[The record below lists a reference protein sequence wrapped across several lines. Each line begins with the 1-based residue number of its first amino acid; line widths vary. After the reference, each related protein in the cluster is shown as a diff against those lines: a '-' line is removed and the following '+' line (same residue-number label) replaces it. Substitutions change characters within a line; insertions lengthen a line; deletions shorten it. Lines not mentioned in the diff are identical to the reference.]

1 MIIKKIYVFV
11 YPLIVEKKKYVTS
24 RRKRFRPYKVYFD
37 MYLAMSVC
45 LYERCDLKKHGRTL
59 LVEYLDYQIPVTQLK
74 GPKRNGDIQ
83 AAKRDWNATPSGG
96 RKI

>member
-74 GPKRNGDIQ
+74 GPKGNGDIQ
-83 AAKRDWNATPSGG
+83 AAKRD
-96 RKI
+96 